1 MTYQETLNFLYSKLP
16 MFSKVGISAYKKD
29 ITNTILLC
37 DSIENPQKKFKS
49 IHVAGTNGKGS
60 TSHMLAAIMQNAGYK
75 TGLYTSPHLKDFRE
89 RIKVDGMMCDE
100 NFVVE
105 FVQKIKPQIENIQP
119 SFFEVTVAMA
129 FEYFAQQKVEI
140 AIIETGLGGRLDST
154 NIIEPIISVIT
165 NIGYDHMDILGNTLP
180 EIAFEKAG
188 IIKKNTPVVVG
199 ETLPETKQVFINKA
213 IEENAT
219 LSFAEANYT
228 LIKATVNHQQQKIIF
243 KRNDENKVG
252 TIEMDLL
259 GNYQTK
265 NLFTVLE
272 TCKQLNKI
280 DFNLSDEMI
289 ASALLKTKK
298 TTGLLARWQILQENP
313 IVILDVAHNKDGVVE
328 ILQQLKQTIYRNL
341 HCVFGM
347 VKDKDH
353 NAVLQLLPKTATYYF
368 TQAHIERALH
378 NELLK
383 EKAIN
388 YDLKGESFSDV
399 NEAIE
404 TAKKNAQDDDLIL
417 VFGSVFLIG
426 EVNF

>member
-60 TSHMLAAIMQNAGYK
+60 TSHMLAAIMQTAGYK

-89 RIKVDGMMCDE
+89 RIRVNGLMCDE

-105 FVQKIKPQIENIQP
+105 FVQKIKPQIETIQP

-129 FEYFAQQKVEI
+129 FEYFEQQNVEI

-199 ETLPETKQVFINKA
+199 ETLPETKPVFINKA

-228 LIKATVNHQQQKIIF
+228 LIKATNNHQQQKIIF
-243 KRNDENKVG
+243 KRNDENKVRA
-252 TIEMDLL
+252 IQMDLL

-298 TTGLLARWQILQENP
+298 LTGLLGRWQIINENP
-313 IVILDVAHNKDGVVE
+313 LIILDVAHNKDGVVQ
-328 ILQQLKQTIYRNL
+328 ILQQLKQTVYKNL

-388 YDLKGESFSDV
+388 YDLKGEGFSDV

>member
-37 DSIENPQKKFKS
+37 DSIENPQTKFKS

-60 TSHMLAAIMQNAGYK
+60 TSHMLATIMQNAGYK

-89 RIKVDGMMCDE
+89 RIRVNGLMCDE

-105 FVQKIKPQIENIQP
+105 FVQKIKPQIESIEP

-228 LIKATVNHQQQKIIF
+228 LIKATTNHQQQKIIF
-243 KRNDENKVG
+243 KRNDENKVR

-289 ASALLKTKK
+289 ASALLQTKK
-298 TTGLLARWQILQENP
+298 TTGLLGRWQILQENP

-404 TAKKNAQDDDLIL
+404 KAKKNAQDDDLIL

>member
-37 DSIENPQKKFKS
+37 DSIENPQTKFKS

-60 TSHMLAAIMQNAGYK
+60 TSHMLAAIMQTAGYK

-89 RIKVDGMMCDE
+89 RIRVNGLMCDE

-105 FVQKIKPQIENIQP
+105 FVQKIKPQIESIEP

-228 LIKATVNHQQQKIIF
+228 LIKATTNHQQQKIIF
-243 KRNDENKVG
+243 KRNDENKVR

-289 ASALLKTKK
+289 ASALLQTKK
-298 TTGLLARWQILQENP
+298 TTGLLGRWQILQENP

-383 EKAIN
+383 EKAIK

-404 TAKKNAQDDDLIL
+404 KAKKNAQDDDLIL

>member
-37 DSIENPQKKFKS
+37 DSIENPQTKFKS

-60 TSHMLAAIMQNAGYK
+60 TSHMLAAIMQTAGYK

-89 RIKVDGMMCDE
+89 RIRVNGLMCDE

-105 FVQKIKPQIENIQP
+105 FVQKIKPQIESIQP

-165 NIGYDHMDILGNTLP
+165 NISYDHMDILGNTLP

-228 LIKATVNHQQQKIIF
+228 LIKATTNHQQQKIIF
-243 KRNDENKVG
+243 KRNDENKVR

-289 ASALLKTKK
+289 ASALLQTKK
-298 TTGLLARWQILQENP
+298 TTGLLGRWQILQENP

-383 EKAIN
+383 EKAIK
-388 YDLKGESFSDV
+388 YDLKGEGFSDV

>member
-60 TSHMLAAIMQNAGYK
+60 TSHMLAAIMQTAGYK

-89 RIKVDGMMCDE
+89 RIRVNGLMCDE

-105 FVQKIKPQIENIQP
+105 FVQKIKPQIETIQP

-129 FEYFAQQKVEI
+129 FEYFEQQNVEI

-199 ETLPETKQVFINKA
+199 ETLPETKPVFINKA

-228 LIKATVNHQQQKIIF
+228 LIKATTNHQQQKIIF
-243 KRNDENKVG
+243 KRNDENKVRA
-252 TIEMDLL
+252 IQMDLL

-298 TTGLLARWQILQENP
+298 LTGLLGRWQIINENP
-313 IVILDVAHNKDGVVE
+313 LIILDVAHNKDGVVQ
-328 ILQQLKQTIYRNL
+328 ILQQLKQTVYKNL

-368 TQAHIERALH
+368 AQAHIERALH

-388 YDLKGESFSDV
+388 YYLKGESFSDV

-404 TAKKNAQDDDLIL
+404 TAKKNAQDDELIL

>member
-37 DSIENPQKKFKS
+37 DSIENPQTKFKS

-60 TSHMLAAIMQNAGYK
+60 TSHMLAAIMQTAGYK

-89 RIKVDGMMCDE
+89 RIRVNGLMCDE

-105 FVQKIKPQIENIQP
+105 FVQKIKPQIESIEP

-228 LIKATVNHQQQKIIF
+228 LIKATTNHQQQKIIF
-243 KRNDENKVG
+243 KRNDENKVR
-252 TIEMDLL
+252 TIQMDLL

-289 ASALLKTKK
+289 ASALLQTKK
-298 TTGLLARWQILQENP
+298 TTGLLGRWQILQENP

-383 EKAIN
+383 EKAIK

-404 TAKKNAQDDDLIL
+404 KAKKNAQDDDLIL

>member
-37 DSIENPQKKFKS
+37 DSIENPQTKFKS

-199 ETLPETKQVFINKA
+199 ETLPETKPVFINKA

-243 KRNDENKVG
+243 KRNDENKVR

-289 ASALLKTKK
+289 ASALLQTKK

-383 EKAIN
+383 EKAIK

>member
-37 DSIENPQKKFKS
+37 DSIENPQTKFKS

-243 KRNDENKVG
+243 KRNDENKVR

-289 ASALLKTKK
+289 ASALLQTKK

-383 EKAIN
+383 EKAIK

>member
-228 LIKATVNHQQQKIIF
+228 LIKATANNQQQKIIC
-243 KRNDENKVG
+243 KRNDENKVR

-383 EKAIN
+383 EKAIK